1 MLVTLALRG
10 MQFHAFHGCL
20 EVERELGQIFS
31 INVGMDYELSPE
43 EADNPEAVPSYQEV
57 FERVQHVVMGRK
69 FRTLEALG
77 WGIGKAILEAY
88 PFVED
93 VYVDVSSNQLFVPG
107 LIDSKV
113 VTVSLDREELEG

>member
-1 MLVTLALRG
+1 
-10 MQFHAFHGCL
+10 
-20 EVERELGQIFS
+20 
-31 INVGMDYELSPE
+31 MDYELSPE
-43 EADNPEAVPSYQEV
+43 EADDPEAVPSYQEV
-57 FERVQHVVMGRK
+57 FERVQHVVMGKK

>member
-31 INVGMDYELSPE
+31 INVGLDYELSPE
-43 EADNPEAVPSYQEV
+43 EADDPEAVPSYQEV
-57 FERVQHVVMGRK
+57 FERVQHVVMGKK

-77 WGIGKAILEAY
+77 WDIGKTILEAY
-88 PFVED
+88 PFVEN
-93 VYVDVSSNQLFVPG
+93 VYVDVSSSQLFVPG